1 MFAKKQKEA
10 TDETQVAD
18 LSLPKGHTPSKGA
31 PTPRRKD
38 QVRRRQRPLVQDRTS
53 LSKEERK
60 ARRAEDRARA
70 DEAYHREQ
78 EAMRTGDERHMP
90 ARFQG
95 QWRRFGRDYI
105 DASGPWGAF
114 FIPLAFLLL
123 PTIFFQAQFPRF
135 GVFFTLGIYVILII
149 MGIQGAFLARKAKIL
164 AGHRFGFDRVAR
176 GYFSQMLGR
185 TFYLRRWRMPAAQVT
200 RGEYPKGASKEDWA
214 AALAAYKE
222 WKKN

>member
-1 MFAKKQKEA
+1 MFGKKQNEPAEEVHTPQA
-10 TDETQVAD
+10 T
-18 LSLPKGHTPSKGA
+18 LPKGYTPSKGA

-53 LSKEERK
+53 LTKEERK

-95 QWRRFGRDYI
+95 AWRRFGRDYI

-123 PTIFFQAQFPRF
+123 PTIFFQAQFPRV
-135 GVFFTLGIYVILII
+135 GTLTTIGIYLILIV
-149 MGIQGAFLARKAKIL
+149 MGIQGAIVARRAQIL
-164 AGHRFGFDRVAR
+164 AGHRYGFEHVKR
-176 GYFSQMLGR
+176 GYFSQMFGR
-185 TFYLRRWRMPAAQVT
+185 TFYLRRWRMPAAQVA
-200 RGEYPKGASKEDWA
+200 RGEFPKGSSKEDLA
-214 AALAAYKE
+214 AAKAAYKE